1 MFRKIR
7 VKNSTDIILN
17 MSSAERQRL
26 HRANLSD
33 VERVNN
39 RNRDNASRNLARGTL
54 TGEEIEDIRV
64 HDSASRNLARATLTG
79 EEIEDIRVHDSASRN
94 LARAILTGEEIED
107 IRVHDSASRNLARSN
122 LPNHNLN
129 GLFWGSLNDI
139 RQRVE
144 VPDDISYYR
153 DAQQVSGHAIFLS
166 HEFTGIVQ
174 LEMSGDFLQTE
185 EAFQATLTHMET
197 IKVFI
202 YCMHNF

>member
-1 MFRKIR
+1 
-7 VKNSTDIILN
+7 
-17 MSSAERQRL
+17 MSSAERQRLHRAERQRL

-39 RNRDNASRNLARGTL
+39 RKRDNASRNLARATL
-54 TGEEIEDIRV
+54 TGEDIEDIRV

-79 EEIEDIRVHDSASRN
+79 EEIEN
-94 LARAILTGEEIED
+94 